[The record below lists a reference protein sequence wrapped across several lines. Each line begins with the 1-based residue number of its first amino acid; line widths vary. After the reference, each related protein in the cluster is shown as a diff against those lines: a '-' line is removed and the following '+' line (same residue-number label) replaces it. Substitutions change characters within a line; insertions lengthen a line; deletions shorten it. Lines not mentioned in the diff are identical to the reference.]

1 MSANLGTAW
10 IQVKPSM
17 DGVRGSI
24 LGGLRGTGAQFGDQ
38 MGDEVKKSSGMTV
51 GMAAVWGAA
60 SAVAF
65 KAIDTISR
73 TLTDSISGAIRRVD
87 TLNNSERT
95 FANMGFNAQASSDA
109 IKALD
114 KSIRGLPTPL
124 DQAIRGMTSLA
135 ATYGDVSLGQ
145 KMFTAL
151 NNAILGFGG
160 TVEMVDNA
168 ILQISQMPMDGPL
181 DAQTWNSLRNS
192 GLTPVLVAMSKE
204 FGISVSEMKK
214 QFGEGELKVQDFVN
228 ALIKMNKDG
237 GGGLKSLEQIAKDST
252 AGINTGMANAQT
264 AVERGMA
271 AIIQAVGSKNISNA
285 IASVGKAFEVGLQAI
300 AAGITALPKIID
312 QIRTSLQ
319 SMIKFVQENAVAFG
333 AFGVAIIAL
342 TAPMAIAAASAAILD
357 LRIRAMLAWD
367 AVTKAVKGLAV
378 GFRLL
383 GAAMAANPIGVI
395 IAAVAVLTGAF
406 LLLWKNNEGFRNFF
420 IGAWNGIKNTFGTVS
435 AAISKWVTDTW
446 GGLLSVIGTVT
457 TAVQNF
463 VTAGLNIL
471 TTTIQNVVNW
481 FIQWR
486 QWFINIG
493 IVIGTVM
500 LPMLTKLTIEMIKTA
515 ASAVASAAQAA
526 GAWIAQTARA
536 AAQTAVSFV
545 QMSIQFV
552 RTAVTASVQAAI
564 AGAAW
569 VKQSVLAAAAWL
581 RALPQ
586 MIAQFV
592 TAGAAAAKN
601 ALIAGAAWI
610 QQASLTLLGWAKT
623 FIAYGIG
630 VATAA
635 AQTLL
640 AGARMA
646 AGWLLAMGPIGL
658 IVAAVAG
665 AVALII
671 ANWDAVKNAAAA
683 VWQWIQQAVANVI
696 NWITQNWPLLLGI
709 LMGPIGLA
717 IAWII
722 QNFDTVKA
730 FIAGV
735 WQGIQNGAAA
745 AWNFVKGVFS
755 GVVGFFS
762 SMFSGALNAVKGIWN
777 GIGSFFSGIPQM
789 IKNAFGN
796 LADIGRFIVQGI
808 ANGLNP
814 QGVINKMKE
823 LASSALSAV
832 KSFLGIKSP
841 SRVMRDQVGKML
853 GEGMAIGIDQ
863 STRTA
868 VRSAQASSAAVLS
881 AYDTNAAFNTGLRSS
896 ADLATPLSDQLAS
909 AGGSTHI
916 ENVNIASDYDADRLL
931 KIMGVKQGLYS
942 KGVIA

>member
-1 MSANLGTAW
+1 MAANLGTAW

-17 DGVRGSI
+17 NGVRGSI
-24 LGGLRGTGAQFGDQ
+24 LSGLSGTGAQFGDQ
-38 MGDEVKKSSGMTV
+38 MGSEVKNSKGMTV

-95 FANMGFNAQASSDA
+95 FANMGFNATQTKES
-109 IKALD
+109 ITALD

-160 TVEMVDNA
+160 TVDMVDNA

-214 QFGEGELKVQDFVN
+214 QFGEGELKVEDFVD

-271 AIIQAVGSKNISNA
+271 AIINAVGSKNISNA

-300 AAGITALPKIID
+300 AKGITALPKIIE
-312 QIRTSLQ
+312 QIRSSLQ
-319 SMIKFVQENAVAFG
+319 SMVKFVQENAIAFG
-333 AFGVAIIAL
+333 LFAVAATAL
-342 TAPMAIAAASAAILD
+342 SAQLIVAAVSAAALD

-367 AVTKAVKGLAV
+367 AVIKAVKGLAV

-383 GAAMAANPIGVI
+383 SAAMIANPIGLI
-395 IAAVAVLTGAF
+395 IAGVAALAAVV

-420 IGAWNGIKNTFGTVS
+420 IGAWNTIKTTFGSVS

-446 GGLLSVIGTVT
+446 GGLLKVVGDVSK
-457 TAVQNF
+457 AVQDF
-463 VTAGLNIL
+463 VTAGLGIL
-471 TTTIQNVVNW
+471 TTTVQSVINW

-500 LPMLTKLTIEMIKTA
+500 LPMLMKLTIEMIKTTA
-515 ASAVASAAQAA
+515 TAVASAARAA
-526 GAWIAQTARA
+526 AAWITNSAKA
-536 AAQTAVSFV
+536 AAQTVVSFAR
-545 QMSIQFV
+545 MSIQFV

-569 VKQSVLAAAAWL
+569 VKNATLASIAWL
-581 RALPQ
+581 RTLPSI
-586 MIAQFV
+586 IAGFV
-592 TAGAAAAKN
+592 RAAASATVN
-601 ALIAGAAWI
+601 AAIAGAAWI
-610 QQASLTLLGWAKT
+610 KQALLTGAAWLKT
-623 FIAYGIG
+623 LVQYGVG
-630 VATAA
+630 VALAA
-635 AQTLL
+635 TQTLL

-658 IVAAVAG
+658 IIAAVAG
-665 AVALII
+665 AVALIV
-671 ANWDAVKNAAAA
+671 ANWNTVKNVAGA
-683 VWQWIQQAVANVI
+683 VWAWIQQAVANVI
-696 NWITQNWPLLLGI
+696 NWIKTNWPLLLAI
-709 LMGPIGLA
+709 LMGPIG
-717 IAWII
+717 IAVGLII
-722 QNFDTVKA
+722 KNFDTIKN

-735 WQGIQNGAAA
+735 WNNIKAGASA
-745 AWNFVKGVFS
+745 AWGFIRGVFS
-755 GVVGFFS
+755 GVAGFFG
-762 SMFSGALNAVKGIWN
+762 SMFRGAFNAVQGIWN
-777 GIGSFFSGIPQM
+777 GIGSFFSSIPQK

-814 QGVINKMKE
+814 AGVVQKMKD
-823 LASSALSAV
+823 LASSALGAV

-853 GEGMAIGIDQ
+853 GEGMAIGIDR

-881 AYDTNAAFNTGLRSS
+881 AYNTSAAFNTGLNSS
-896 ADLATPLSDQLAS
+896 SDLTSPLTATAG
-909 AGGSTHI
+909 AGGSTRI

-931 KIMGVKQGLYS
+931 RIMGVKQGLYT
-942 KGVIA
+942 KGVI